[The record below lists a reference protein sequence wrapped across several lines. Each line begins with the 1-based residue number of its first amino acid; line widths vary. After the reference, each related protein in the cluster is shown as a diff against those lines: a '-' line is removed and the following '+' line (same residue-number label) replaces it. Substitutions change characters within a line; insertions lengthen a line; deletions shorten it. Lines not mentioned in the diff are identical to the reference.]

1 MSFLEKARQAAE
13 QARLSATGGGTTAPV
28 TAQPDGAPAAGGY
41 EPSGFSNIGSQLRD
55 AAGQAKK
62 GFVTAV
68 ERIDPGVLA
77 DIIIKATAIQE
88 SANKALRTR
97 GSAYRIGEITI
108 TATIPPQIGFA
119 IERIGDIDEPPEPTE
134 SRASSEIVADEPPLA
149 EETVVSL
156 EGETE
161 ASPEH
166 VAVP

>member
-28 TAQPDGAPAAGGY
+28 TAQPDGAPAAGGC

-119 IERIGDIDEPPEPTE
+119 IERIGDIDEPEPAE

-161 ASPEH
+161 ANAEH

>member
-13 QARLSATGGGTTAPV
+13 QARLSATGGTTAPV

-41 EPSGFSNIGSQLRD
+41 EPTGFSNIGNQLRD

-119 IERIGDIDEPPEPTE
+119 IERIGDIDEPPEPAE
-134 SRASSEIVADEPPLA
+134 SRASSEIVAEEPPLA

-161 ASPEH
+161 ASAEH